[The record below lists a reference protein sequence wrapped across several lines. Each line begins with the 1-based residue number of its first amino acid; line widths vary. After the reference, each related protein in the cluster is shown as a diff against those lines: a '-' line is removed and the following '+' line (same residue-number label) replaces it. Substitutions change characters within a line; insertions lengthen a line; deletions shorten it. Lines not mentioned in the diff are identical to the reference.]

1 MLCYCICLPLGKHEQ
16 PKSVTLLNMKIDL
29 LNFKAKL
36 QLTLWIY
43 KTLSQESDIQKFM
56 SESGFIRH
64 PISEKLVIYRAQDV
78 STSLPKSRIG
88 IVEMS
93 SSSRTRAVKTATICL
108 TKKKQYIRIMSACKL
123 PLVEDTSYWK
133 LLFKG
138 YYALSWTCIASI
150 R

>member
-1 MLCYCICLPLGKHEQ
+1 
-16 PKSVTLLNMKIDL
+16 MKIDL

-43 KTLSQESDIQKFM
+43 KTLNQESDIQKFM

-108 TKKKQYIRIMSACKL
+108 TKKSNTL
-123 PLVEDTSYWK
+123 EL
-133 LLFKG
+133 
-138 YYALSWTCIASI
+138 
-150 R
+150 